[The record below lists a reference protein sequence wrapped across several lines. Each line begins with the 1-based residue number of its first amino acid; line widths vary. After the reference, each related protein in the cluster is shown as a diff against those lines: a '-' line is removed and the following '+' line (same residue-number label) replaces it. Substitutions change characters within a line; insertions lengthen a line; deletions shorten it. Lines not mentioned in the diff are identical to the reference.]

1 MKSLD
6 CRTTKPVRRR
16 LCAGTATI
24 MALLTLMAVAA
35 AGCGGSG
42 NSPAAGGPP
51 STSIQVLATAR
62 RGDIVQ
68 SVMGVTR
75 IVVSNGK
82 KTVVATIPKQFAAT
96 VAAGQTATVF
106 FVRFPA
112 GGQNGQSGAP
122 FPQSSQSGAP
132 VPPNGQSGAPF
143 PQGGQSGAPF
153 PQGGQGGFGGDFGAG
168 GLRGGTAGTVTAV
181 QPNADGSAAVT
192 IAVKKLPSTVTIKS
206 VGFARIQTKVLA
218 ANAVI
223 IPTAA
228 IKGSGASATVQVL
241 SGGKTS
247 ARSIVVGQQAG
258 GESEVVSG
266 LTAGENM
273 VYTRSFRRGGFFPN
287 GGAPGPGQSG
297 APFGGQQ
304 SGQSGTSQSGG
315 GSL

>member
-6 CRTTKPVRRR
+6 GRTTKPVRRR
-16 LCAGTATI
+16 LCAGTAT
-24 MALLTLMAVAA
+24 MMVLLTLVAVAA

-42 NSPAAGGPP
+42 GSPAAGGAP
-51 STSIQVLATAR
+51 SSSIQVLATAR

-68 SVMGVTR
+68 SAMGVAR

-82 KTVVATIPKQFAAT
+82 KTVLATIPKQFAAT
-96 VAAGQTATVF
+96 VATGQAATVF

-112 GGQNGQSGAP
+112 SGQNGQSAAP
-122 FPQSSQSGAP
+122 FPQSGQSGAP
-132 VPPNGQSGAPF
+132 VPQN
-143 PQGGQSGAPF
+143 GQSGAPF

-181 QPNADGSAAVT
+181 QRNADGSAAVT
-192 IAVKKLPSTVTIKS
+192 IAVKKSPSSVTLKS

-241 SGGKTS
+241 SGGKTG

-266 LTAGENM
+266 LTAGENV

-287 GGAPGPGQSG
+287 GGAPMPGQSG

-304 SGQSGTSQSGG
+304 SGQSGTTTSGG

>member
-82 KTVVATIPKQFAAT
+82 KTVVATVPKQFAAT

-106 FVRFPA
+106 FVRLPA
-112 GGQNGQSGAP
+112 SGQKGQSGAP

-206 VGFARIQTKVLA
+206 VGFAAVGMMTALA
-218 ANAVI
+218 
-223 IPTAA
+223 
-228 IKGSGASATVQVL
+228 ATVQVL